1 MAKAGLNF
9 MEAVLT
15 SFWLSLYF
23 SSWTLESALWDGGEG
38 GMAGERE
45 SLFFQTT
52 KTWRLVPDFSPGG
65 QGFNMWIWRGCNS
78 APKDFQYLSWI
89 TLFFLNAV
97 SFGAEAMIP
106 IHFSKGNQDKDEV
119 GAKMSVSSSLYLRH
133 KKHRRILK
141 VMWYFNISGCDYSPS
156 LFFSLLLDCYTFEW
170 HR

>member
-89 TLFFLNAV
+89 TLFFKC
-97 SFGAEAMIP
+97 SFIWGRSNDSHPLFQRKPRQRWSWSKDVCFIKSLFTAQKTQKD
-106 IHFSKGNQDKDEV
+106 SKGNVIFQHQWV
-119 GAKMSVSSSLYLRH
+119 WLFSIPFLLFIVRLLY
-133 KKHRRILK
+133 IW
-141 VMWYFNISGCDYSPS
+141 M
-156 LFFSLLLDCYTFEW
+156 T
-170 HR
+170 